1 MKIIYLLL
9 LLGFISCSTNPGV
22 VIDLWYNYEYS
33 LLDDLTKYSDYS
45 FYAFRIPVNYEGK
58 MDFEVKVPKNTYQEF
73 EIYVHDWKWKPEIGD
88 IVQMHGSS
96 KTVTGSG
103 KYKEGD
109 YYVYSYSFEAG
120 LGATY
125 FSIEMIKPNYS
136 FSYIIV
142 RVNSAKYRY
151 SKIKELSFNT
161 DYKIDTSIFTASQYK
176 IPFNYQI
183 YIRISVF
190 SDDQM
195 EIQLTTHKAYDKNTA
210 FKVDVCQYVDKPT
223 EEQVYYGNNAAKT
236 NTQLENKS
244 EEGGKYYYPF
254 KTDSGIN
261 YLSISIINQLRDLDY
276 LFIYIYSE
284 TGMAA
289 ALIALIVIL
298 PILVVGGIVYFIL
311 RKLGFCRES
320 NEATKI

>member
-1 MKIIYLLL
+1 MKIIYFLL
-9 LLGFISCSTNPGV
+9 LLGFISCSTVPGT

-33 LLDDLTKYSDYS
+33 LLDDLTKYDYT
-45 FYAFRIPVNYEGK
+45 FYAFRIPVNYAGK
-58 MDFEVKVPKNTYQEF
+58 MDFEVKIPTTGYHSF
-73 EIYVHDWKWKPEIGD
+73 EIYVHDWTGTPGISD
-88 IVQMHGSS
+88 IVAYHGTS
-96 KTVTGSG
+96 KAITGYTS
-103 KYKEGD
+103 YKEGD
-109 YYVYSYSFEAG
+109 YTVYSFSFEANV
-120 LGATY
+120 GAQY

-136 FSYIIV
+136 FSSIIV
-142 RVNSAKYRY
+142 RVNSQKYRY
-151 SKIKELSFNT
+151 SKIKDLTFNT
-161 DYKIDTSIFTASQYK
+161 DYEIDTKIFTATQKK
-176 IPFNYQI
+176 IPLNYQI

-195 EIQLTTHKAYDKNTA
+195 EIQLTTHIAYDKNTA
-210 FKVDVCQYVDKPT
+210 FKVDVCQYINKPT
-223 EEQVYYGNNAAKT
+223 EDQVYYGNKAAKT

-244 EEGGKYYYPF
+244 EEGGKYKYPF

-261 YLSISIINQLRDLDY
+261 YLSISIINQLADLDY

-284 TGMAA
+284 TGMTA

-320 NEATKI
+320 DEVTKI